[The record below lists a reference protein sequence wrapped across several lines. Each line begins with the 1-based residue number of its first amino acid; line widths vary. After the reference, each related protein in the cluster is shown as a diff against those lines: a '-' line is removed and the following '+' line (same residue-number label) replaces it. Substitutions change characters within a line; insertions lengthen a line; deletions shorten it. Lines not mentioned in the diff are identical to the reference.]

1 MLNLICAPQDLLHAL
16 ILVVISMLEIAPGFA
31 EMLIN
36 ETSVL
41 QLVQSHLE
49 DERESVKEVASL
61 AMELYSYNTTDTS
74 INCL

>member
-1 MLNLICAPQDLLHAL
+1 MIQSD
-16 ILVVISMLEIAPGFA
+16 PGFS

-49 DERESVKEVASL
+49 DERECIKEVASL
-61 AMELYSYNTTDTS
+61 AMELLLSVS
-74 INCL
+74 